1 VIALAALLLLLP
13 AQGESIPLS
22 DYKARLARIQA
33 AVDGGDFAGASSGA
47 RELLR
52 MRVHHDGMILLPDAT
67 VLGPLAEATS
77 SPMAREAAR
86 RLPSLRA
93 ELEAVQD
100 GPPPAAPDGVLLER
114 LRQEELQRQVTP
126 DKSVTGPVL
135 HGPPELPKSF
145 WEKLAAFG
153 EWLEKIVQ
161 RFLRWLAQLFFG
173 TAGAQTAGT
182 PGTRYL
188 VIGLVLVLVGTL
200 AAVAVIALRK
210 RREAPVAVSSAPP
223 AAMSVEDADPLSRSA
238 GEWER
243 FAAEL
248 LRAGRFR
255 ESIRAWYHALLVSL
269 FRAGTLHYRKD
280 RTNWEYAY
288 ALPSTVA
295 WRAGFVEATR
305 TFEQEWYGRRDT
317 PVETAEMYQSRM
329 LRMLETVRGGNA
341 G

>member
-1 VIALAALLLLLP
+1 MNALAALLLLLP
-13 AQGESIPLS
+13 AQGETIPLS
-22 DYKARLARIQA
+22 DYKARLGRIQECI
-33 AVDGGDFAGASSGA
+33 DDGDFAGATEGA
-47 RELLR
+47 RGLLR
-52 MRVHHDGMILLPDAT
+52 LRVQHDGMVLLPDAT
-67 VLGPLAEATS
+67 VLGPLATANSKET
-77 SPMAREAAR
+77 AREAAR
-86 RLPSLRA
+86 RLRSLRT
-93 ELEAVQD
+93 ELDSVKD

-114 LRQEELQRQVTP
+114 LRQEELQRQLIP

-135 HGPPELPKSF
+135 HGPEVPKTF
-145 WEKLAAFG
+145 WEKLASFW
-153 EWLEKIVQ
+153 EWLEKIIK
-161 RFLRWLAQLFFG
+161 RFLGWLTRLFFG
-173 TAGAQTAGT
+173 AAGAQTVGT

-188 VIGLVLVLVGTL
+188 VIGLILVLVGTL

-210 RREAPVAVSSAPP
+210 RRDSP
-223 AAMSVEDADPLSRSA
+223 AAASSGPAPAMSAEDADPLSRSA

-248 LRAGRFR
+248 MKAGRFR
-255 ESIRAWYHALLVSL
+255 EAIRAWYHALLVSL

-288 ALPSTVA
+288 ALPSTVP

-317 PVETAEMYQSRM
+317 PAETAEMYQSRL
-329 LRMLETVRGGNA
+329 LRMIETVRGGYA